1 MEEMWRCQD
10 SAGTGRCLCSIATCG
25 QLPFF
30 GGRKECESLIQIH
43 KKSLFFEQK
52 EGEAEASN
60 GVCEMWKKTTRT
72 TTWRYKANVNVQSRC
87 VNTPKH
93 KPGVWS
99 KSLLGRHDLVR
110 RMGRFGAETVRVGH
124 GKHWDPIDEYQCK
137 PQKGDTTSN
146 NPAKVGASPR
156 VRHLVSQCSDGATN
170 EAAEATAHCG
180 SNGLPTPEPL
190 AT

>member
-30 GGRKECESLIQIH
+30 GGREECESLIQIH

-60 GVCEMWKKTTRT
+60 GVCEMWKKNNKNNNMEIQGKRECPESL
-72 TTWRYKANVNVQSRC
+72 REYS
-87 VNTPKH
+87 KH

-146 NPAKVGASPR
+146 NPAKVGASPP